1 MAGNRRKKD
10 YRQNLR
16 RGTAIL
22 AVTVVCCG
30 LLRLTGNAIHQMWRE
45 VSGNTVVYAAD
56 GGVEPEQ
63 ENGMPEDLP
72 GQETGMQGSLLEQEN
87 GMPETGA
94 QGSLPEQENGMQKTG
109 AQGSLLEQETGM
121 PEDLPEQE
129 TGMPESL
136 PEQESLQEK
145 ENGLREKTM
154 YLTFDDGPTAENTV
168 AVLDTLKEK
177 NVKATF
183 FVVGENVEKHPE
195 VAKRI
200 VEEGHTIGIH
210 CYSHDYKEIY
220 ASVDAYL
227 ADFEKAY
234 QIVYEVTGVKA
245 QLFRFPGGSINAYN
259 KGVYKDIIAAMTERG
274 YIYFDWNA
282 SLEDAVTKSTPESL
296 LANAKETTLD
306 RKKVVMLCHDT
317 VYNTTLCLGELIDQ
331 FPEYQMEPL
340 TPEVA
345 PIQFK

>member
-63 ENGMPEDLP
+63 EN
-72 GQETGMQGSLLEQEN
+72 
-87 GMPETGA
+87 
-94 QGSLPEQENGMQKTG
+94 
-109 AQGSLLEQETGM
+109 GM

-306 RKKVVMLCHDT
+306 RKKIVMLCHDT

-340 TPEVA
+340 TPEVT

>member
-56 GGVEPEQ
+56 GGVEQ
-63 ENGMPEDLP
+63 ED
-72 GQETGMQGSLLEQEN
+72 
-87 GMPETGA
+87 
-94 QGSLPEQENGMQKTG
+94 
-109 AQGSLLEQETGM
+109 LLEQETGM
-121 PEDLPEQE
+121 QENLPEQE
-129 TGMPESL
+129 
-136 PEQESLQEK
+136 
-145 ENGLREKTM
+145 NGLREKPEGQAEVGGADTKPEEETAGQEENKKEKTM

-177 NVKATF
+177 NVKAAF

-210 CYSHDYKEIY
+210 CYSHDYREIY

-227 ADFEKAY
+227 ADFGKAY

-340 TPEVA
+340 TPEVT

>member
-1 MAGNRRKKD
+1 MAGNRRKKN

-16 RGTAIL
+16 RGAAIL
-22 AVTVVCCG
+22 AVTTLCCG

-45 VSGNTVVYAAD
+45 VSGKTVVYAAD
-56 GGVEPEQ
+56 GRVEQ
-63 ENGMPEDLP
+63 EDW
-72 GQETGMQGSLLEQEN
+72 
-87 GMPETGA
+87 A
-94 QGSLPEQENGMQKTG
+94 
-109 AQGSLLEQETGM
+109 EQETGI
-121 PEDLPEQE
+121 
-129 TGMPESL
+129 
-136 PEQESLQEK
+136 QESLQEQKTDIPEETEVQAEKGGAGTKLEEEAAGK
-145 ENGLREKTM
+145 EKDKKEKTM

-195 VAKRI
+195 VA
-200 VEEGHTIGIH
+200 
-210 CYSHDYKEIY
+210 
-220 ASVDAYL
+220 AYL

-234 QIVYEVTGVKA
+234 QMVYEVTGVKA
-245 QLFRFPGGSINAYN
+245 QMFRFPGGSVNAYN

-274 YIYFDWNA
+274 YTYFDWNA

-296 LANAKETTLD
+296 LVNAKETALG

>member
-1 MAGNRRKKD
+1 MAGNRRKKN

-16 RGTAIL
+16 RGAVIL
-22 AVTVVCCG
+22 AVTTLCCG

-45 VSGNTVVYAAD
+45 VSGKTVVYAAD
-56 GGVEPEQ
+56 GRVEQ
-63 ENGMPEDLP
+63 EDW
-72 GQETGMQGSLLEQEN
+72 
-87 GMPETGA
+87 A
-94 QGSLPEQENGMQKTG
+94 
-109 AQGSLLEQETGM
+109 EQETGI
-121 PEDLPEQE
+121 
-129 TGMPESL
+129 
-136 PEQESLQEK
+136 QESLQEQKTDIPEETEVQAEKGGVGTKPEEEAAGK
-145 ENGLREKTM
+145 EENKKEKTM

-200 VEEGHTIGIH
+200 VEDGHTIGIH

-234 QIVYEVTGVKA
+234 QMVYEVTGVKA
-245 QLFRFPGGSINAYN
+245 QLFRFPGGSVNAYN

-274 YIYFDWNA
+274 YTYFDWNA

-296 LANAKETTLD
+296 LVNAKETALG

>member
-56 GGVEPEQ
+56 GGVEPE
-63 ENGMPEDLP
+63 DF
-72 GQETGMQGSLLEQEN
+72 
-87 GMPETGA
+87 
-94 QGSLPEQENGMQKTG
+94 
-109 AQGSLLEQETGM
+109 
-121 PEDLPEQE
+121 PEQE
-129 TGMPESL
+129 TGM
-136 PEQESLQEK
+136 QESLSEQ
-145 ENGLREKTM
+145 ENGLREKPEGQAEAGRADTKPEEETAGQEENKKEKTM

-177 NVKATF
+177 NVKAAF
-183 FVVGENVEKHPE
+183 FLVGENVEKHPE

-210 CYSHDYKEIY
+210 CYSHDYREIY

-340 TPEVA
+340 TPEVT